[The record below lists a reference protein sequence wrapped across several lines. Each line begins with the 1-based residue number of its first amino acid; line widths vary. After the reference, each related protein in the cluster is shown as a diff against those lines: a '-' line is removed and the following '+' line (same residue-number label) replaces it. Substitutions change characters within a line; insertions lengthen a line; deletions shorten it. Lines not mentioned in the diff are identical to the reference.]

1 MKFLLGSLLG
11 LATFAVLLAAAPVS
25 SAKTVR
31 QAWPAETLTGQIVA
45 VDPAMDLVIVKADG
59 VPFDLDV
66 RASTRI
72 ESGNQKLTLKD
83 LSSDLKKNVSVHFVP
98 ERSGDV
104 ARSIQLMG

>member
-1 MKFLLGSLLG
+1 MKFLFGSLLG
-11 LATFAVLLAAAPVS
+11 LAACAVLLTAAPVA

-45 VDPAMDLVIVKADG
+45 VDPSKDLVIVKSDG
-59 VPFDLDV
+59 VPFDMDV

-72 ESGNQKLTLKD
+72 QSGNQRLTLKD
-83 LSSDLKKNVSVHFVP
+83 LSSDLKRNVSVHYVP
-98 ERSGDV
+98 ERSGDI